1 MTLNPG
7 PFKDS
12 FTKMFTKMFCWEND
26 SADKSQV
33 YHSMF
38 VVDCVFNSSLIRRP
52 GTFPKNNV
60 FGLFK
65 LTEMKQKYKS
75 CSVIC
80 LIVCLCL
87 FVLRFCFVDLK
98 PARAVLQS
106 RSLIEREEGIF

>member
-1 MTLNPG
+1 
-7 PFKDS
+7 
-12 FTKMFTKMFCWEND
+12 
-26 SADKSQV
+26 
-33 YHSMF
+33 MF

-60 FGLFK
+60 LGLFK